1 MVYNLLEY
9 TMKLNEIV
17 YKRHKIRVF
26 WKKGKDYLAL
36 FDPNESTL
44 YISPHLSKKMLG
56 KILFHEL
63 WHIICFFKKKNINKL
78 GEENT
83 ALLSEEF
90 AVILAANPKLKRLV
104 YGCLK

>member
-1 MVYNLLEY
+1 
-9 TMKLNEIV
+9 
-17 YKRHKIRVF
+17 
-26 WKKGKDYLAL
+26 
-36 FDPNESTL
+36 
-44 YISPHLSKKMLG
+44 MLG

-63 WHIICFFKKKNINKL
+63 WHIICYFKKKNINKI
-78 GEENT
+78 GEEKT

>member
-1 MVYNLLEY
+1 MTL
-9 TMKLNEIV
+9 KEIV

-26 WKKGKDYLAL
+26 WEKGKDCLAI

-44 YISPHLSKKMLG
+44 SISPYLSKKMLG

-63 WHIICFFKKKNINKL
+63 WHIICHFKKKNINKI
-78 GEENT
+78 GEEKT
-83 ALLSEEF
+83 ALLTEEF

>member
-1 MVYNLLEY
+1 
-9 TMKLNEIV
+9 MKLKEIV

-26 WKKGKDYLAL
+26 WEKGKDCLAL

-44 YISPHLSKKMLG
+44 NISPNLSKKMLG

-63 WHIICFFKKKNINKL
+63 WHIICHFKKKNINKI
-78 GEENT
+78 GEEKT
-83 ALLSEEF
+83 ALLTEEF